1 MHPDSDGKIK
11 RKKKYIKKGQEK
23 PDNLKKV
30 EPSRKRKVQDE
41 KKSESVSS
49 SSSSSES

>member
-1 MHPDSDGKIK
+1 MHPDSDGKAK

-23 PDNLKKV
+23 PDNPKKI
-30 EPSRKRKVQDE
+30 EPSGKRRVKNE

-49 SSSSSES
+49 SSSSES